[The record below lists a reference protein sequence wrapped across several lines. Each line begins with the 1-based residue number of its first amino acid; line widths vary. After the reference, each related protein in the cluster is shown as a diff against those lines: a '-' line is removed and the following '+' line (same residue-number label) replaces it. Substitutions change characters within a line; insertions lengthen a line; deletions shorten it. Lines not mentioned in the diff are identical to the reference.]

1 MAMAKMLTLTL
12 TLTLTPKRGPKRTIL
27 DGVSGEARAGRVAA
41 LLCPDEEI
49 ETLVAPNGDLVFA
62 RALHARHAPAL
73 GDVLEGA
80 SVVEVQA
87 TSGDLELPAVRLVVA
102 GD

>member
-1 MAMAKMLTLTL
+1 MRA
-12 TLTLTPKRGPKRTIL
+12 
-27 DGVSGEARAGRVAA
+27 VAGRVAA

-62 RALHARHAPAL
+62 CALHARHAPAL

>member
-1 MAMAKMLTLTL
+1 MRLSWPRRPTSRPSRA
-12 TLTLTPKRGPKRTIL
+12 TPTIRCAPA
-27 DGVSGEARAGRVAA
+27 DSVRAVAGRVAA

>member
-1 MAMAKMLTLTL
+1 MYGTPNFAEAPPRRVPPKPELTAVISYAAVQRSRPASLAV
-12 TLTLTPKRGPKRTIL
+12 P
-27 DGVSGEARAGRVAA
+27 AGRSIARV
-41 LLCPDEEI
+41 
-49 ETLVAPNGDLVFA
+49 VA

>member
-1 MAMAKMLTLTL
+1 MRA
-12 TLTLTPKRGPKRTIL
+12 
-27 DGVSGEARAGRVAA
+27 VAGRVAA

-62 RALHARHAPAL
+62 RALHARRAPAL
-73 GDVLEGA
+73 GDVLEEGA
-80 SVVEVQA
+80 RVVEVQA